1 MKEEYININLMEL
14 KFIIDNAQTMYDFLR
29 KLIKNEIITNIEEEE
44 VYVLTVLSLISQYRK
59 NSTVSIKDVLLL
71 FYTDIVKS
79 IIAQDDNQLRNL
91 VSLLDKESDNKWTQL
106 VKRIEEKQMKK

>member
-91 VSLLDKESDNKWTQL
+91 VSLLDKESDNK
-106 VKRIEEKQMKK
+106 